1 MGPRLVGSAEV
12 PWKERHRMAKYL
24 IQASYT
30 AEGAKGL
37 LKEGGSGRRRA
48 VDEAVSSLG
57 GTVEAMYYSYGEDD
71 ALLIVDFPDTTSM
84 AAVSMMVKASGG
96 LRTRAT
102 PLLTV
107 EELDEAT
114 RKQAA
119 FRPPS
124 A

>member
-1 MGPRLVGSAEV
+1 
-12 PWKERHRMAKYL
+12 MAKYL

-37 LKEGGSGRRRA
+37 LKEGGTGRRKA
-48 VDEAVSSLG
+48 VDDAVAGLG
-57 GTVEAMYYSYGEDD
+57 GTVEALYYAYGEDD
-71 ALLIVDFPDTTSM
+71 AVIIVDFPDTISM
-84 AAVSMMVKASGG
+84 AAVSMLVKASGA

-107 EELDEAT
+107 EEIDEAT

-119 FRPPS
+119 FRPPK

>member
-1 MGPRLVGSAEV
+1 
-12 PWKERHRMAKYL
+12 MAKYL

-48 VDEAVSSLG
+48 VDEVVASLG
-57 GTVEAMYYSYGEDD
+57 GTIEAMYFTYGDD
-71 ALLIVDFPDTTSM
+71 DLVTILDFPDTTSM
-84 AAVSMMVKASGG
+84 AAVSLVVKASGAV
-96 LRTRAT
+96 RTRAT

-114 RKQAA
+114 RKQVA
-119 FRPPS
+119 FRPPK

>member
-1 MGPRLVGSAEV
+1 
-12 PWKERHRMAKYL
+12 MAKYL

-37 LKEGGSGRRRA
+37 LKEGGTGRRRA
-48 VDEAVSSLG
+48 VDEVVTGLG
-57 GTVEAMYYSYGEDD
+57 GTVEAMYYAYGEDD
-71 ALLIVDFPDTTSM
+71 VVTIVDFPDTTSM
-84 AAVSMMVKASGG
+84 AAVSLMVKASGA
-96 LRTRAT
+96 LQTRAT

-107 EELDEAT
+107 EEIDEAA

-119 FRPPS
+119 FRPPM

>member
-1 MGPRLVGSAEV
+1 
-12 PWKERHRMAKYL
+12 MA
-24 IQASYT
+24 S
-30 AEGAKGL
+30 
-37 LKEGGSGRRRA
+37 
-48 VDEAVSSLG
+48 
-57 GTVEAMYYSYGEDD
+57 
-71 ALLIVDFPDTTSM
+71 
-84 AAVSMMVKASGG
+84 VSMMVKASGG